1 MAAYKFVRRLK
12 ALGCLTAYECTC
24 EIWAPEPNRFILD
37 PLHQM
42 PRLITYAAC
51 WIVGASIDPAPATKI
66 NIISNTYAPPSGAA
80 FAFAPTLEA
89 LWKQEGAKLLETKRN
104 PHPFDNTNPSAQPA
118 PKPRK
123 KRSFVSAHDQHA
135 GRLADIPPEPSAQ
148 VGGFRHSD
156 PVEGGRDPVCVP
168 HG

>member
-51 WIVGASIDPAPATKI
+51 WIVGALIDPAPATRI
-66 NIISNTYAPPSGAA
+66 TCASSARGSTVEAP
-80 FAFAPTLEA
+80 
-89 LWKQEGAKLLETKRN
+89 WKQICAKLLETKRN

-135 GRLADIPPEPSAQ
+135 GRCALSREAAVADAD
-148 VGGFRHSD
+148 R
-156 PVEGGRDPVCVP
+156 C
-168 HG
+168 HGACALTLDDQRAPRSRSVA